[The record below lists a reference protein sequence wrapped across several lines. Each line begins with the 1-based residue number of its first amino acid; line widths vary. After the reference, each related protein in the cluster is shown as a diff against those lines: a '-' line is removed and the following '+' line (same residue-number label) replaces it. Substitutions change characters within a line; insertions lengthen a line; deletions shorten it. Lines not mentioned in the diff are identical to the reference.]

1 MRERL
6 KVSSWL
12 GSLLVALCLLLP
24 PPVLAEQTAPSSV
37 INLANLPNNSELTHL
52 MGSAINPSA
61 LHHLDDALAF
71 RDWQPNMATLLSSPR
86 KHTRL
91 WLTTTLHNNS
101 SHALTRWLVVEP
113 WRVPS
118 LNAFFVDPDSHTL
131 LDHIVTG
138 IAAEDRPL
146 SNGKAIIPVYLN
158 AGETQQL
165 FLEVQG
171 DSLPFISITSWDPAV
186 YSQSISQ
193 ARMAHVALLA
203 AIVTLLLVLILEFNV
218 GLMITGLW
226 LLVAFI
232 LESEKDGF
240 ISYYLLSSLADY
252 AFNLRV
258 STWGFT
264 EQLFL
269 TTSVFLFGLHRS
281 RAWQVW
287 LGCTAFAA
295 VLLAALTFVLD
306 GNQVRQLGIIITGS
320 FALSWPLMIAPALRM
335 KRPQQITLLL
345 LLALY
350 WLTSS
355 FLLLG
360 YIFNFY
366 YSSAFAAARI
376 YIEIAVAL
384 ALFLTYNWQQKHQL
398 SQVEQALKNHETHS
412 RALLEKTVQ
421 IRTADLNSALDSAKN
436 ASKAKVNFLGQ
447 VSHDL
452 RSPLTAI
459 LGYAQ
464 LQASGSIN
472 DHKANQII
480 QDRALYMKDLVDGLV
495 DYTQDIPR
503 EQDEPRDLYLITFI
517 DNLVNQAHFLA
528 QQHGNRFQLKMETEL
543 PTIVRCHHLKI
554 QRVLLNLLDNA
565 AKYTHEGYISL
576 AVSAITD
583 TTGQSALKFCIT
595 DTGLGMT
602 PTQLENAFTP
612 FYQSSEDNLG
622 SGLGL
627 SICFELIE
635 QLGGQ
640 LHISSELNQST
651 QATCII
657 PYLIGDEL
665 LVTASL
671 PTIQDLLPS
680 FDAQGQSAWIVE
692 DSPAIRELLD
702 GELTEL
708 GFDTELASDAEA
720 FIANLKAGAPAPAII
735 ITDYCLPG
743 ASGLAVLRHA
753 KAQWP
758 TVPVV
763 LLSATQNGNPSSFTS
778 PEQCFNAYLS
788 KPIDL
793 LALRL
798 TLARL
803 CNLSESS

>member
-1 MRERL
+1 M

-12 GSLLVALCLLLP
+12 GSLIVALCLLLLP
-24 PPVLAEQTAPSSV
+24 PPVLAQQTAPSSV
-37 INLANLPNNSELTHL
+37 INLASLPNNSELTHL
-52 MGSAINPSA
+52 MRGAINPST

-71 RDWQPNMATLLSSPR
+71 SHWQPILATTLSSPR
-86 KHTRL
+86 EHTRL
-91 WLTTTLHNNS
+91 WLTATLHNNS

-113 WRVPS
+113 WRVPRID
-118 LNAFFVDPDSHTL
+118 AFFVDPDSHTVL
-131 LDHIVTG
+131 EHIVTG
-138 IAAEDRPL
+138 IATEDRSL
-146 SNGKAIIPVYLN
+146 DNGKTIIPVYLN

-171 DSLPFISITSWDPAV
+171 DSLPFISITSWDPAA
-186 YSQSISQ
+186 YSQSISE

-203 AIVTLLLVLILEFNV
+203 AIVTLLLVLTLQFNV

-232 LESEKDGF
+232 FESEKDGF
-240 ISYYLLSSLADY
+240 ISYYLLNSLADY
-252 AFNLRV
+252 ALNLRV
-258 STWGFT
+258 SAWGFT

-269 TTSVFLFGLHRS
+269 TTSVFLLGLHRS

-287 LGCTAFAA
+287 LVCTAFAA

-350 WLTSS
+350 WLVSS

-366 YSSAFAAARI
+366 YSSAFAAARV

-384 ALFLTYNWQQKHQL
+384 ALILTYNWQQKHQL
-398 SQVEQALKNHETHS
+398 SQAEQALRDHEAHS
-412 RALLEKTVQ
+412 RALLETTVH

-464 LQASGSIN
+464 LQASGTVS

-495 DYTQDIPR
+495 DYAKDITL
-503 EQDEPRDLYLITFI
+503 EQDEPRDLYLLAFI

-543 PTIVRCHHLKI
+543 PTLIRCHHLYL
-554 QRVLLNLLDNA
+554 QRVLINLLDNA
-565 AKYTHEGYISL
+565 AKYTQGGYISL
-576 AVSAITD
+576 AVAVTQD
-583 TTGQSALKFCIT
+583 AQQQPALQFCIS
-595 DTGLGMT
+595 DTGRGMT
-602 PTQLENAFTP
+602 PHQLARAHAP
-612 FYQSSEDNLG
+612 YYQSCEQNAG

-627 SICFELIE
+627 AICFELTAR
-635 QLGGQ
+635 LGGTMS
-640 LHISSELNQST
+640 ISSELHQGT
-651 QATCII
+651 QVTCVI
-657 PYLIGDEL
+657 PYLPGDEL
-665 LVTASL
+665 LVTPTL
-671 PTIQDLLPS
+671 PAIQDLLPS

-720 FIANLKAGAPAPAII
+720 FIANLKASAPAPAII

-763 LLSATQNGNPSSFTS
+763 WLSATPPRNPVLLAAPELSFD
-778 PEQCFNAYLS
+778 AYLS

-793 LALRL
+793 LVLRL